1 MTAQKPIR
9 LLCISSHGDTLNSV
23 RPEAEIF
30 VGLARAGVSVTV
42 MTEGDSAYCERMR
55 EAGITL
61 VDFTPRS
68 KISLEAIRFI
78 RRYLREHA
86 IDIVYAF
93 NNMAIANTAFAAI
106 GLPVKVVTYRGQT
119 GNISRWDPAAYL
131 THLHPRVDY
140 IVCVSRATR
149 DDLRTQVRRPQN
161 VVAIYKGH
169 DLAWYRDTPCNLEDC
184 GIPENR
190 FGVVCVANNRP
201 RKGVPTFIQA
211 AGLVRSD
218 IPAWWLLVGSGMDAP
233 EIRQLVASSPAR
245 ERIILTGHR
254 KDAPAIV
261 AACQVSVLASL
272 KREGLPKT
280 VIEAMVY
287 GVPPV
292 VSDTGGSAELLVDG
306 ESGIVVQP
314 GDARAIARAVED
326 LYRDPARRERMGRAA
341 RTRIAEH
348 FNVNQTVN
356 QHHDFFREILQDR
369 HAK

>member
-1 MTAQKPIR
+1 MQAPKPIR

-30 VGLARAGVSVTV
+30 IGLARAGLDVSV
-42 MTEGDSAYCERMR
+42 MTEENSVYAGPMR
-55 EAGITL
+55 QAGVTVINH
-61 VDFTPRS
+61 VPKAKF
-68 KISLEAIRFI
+68 SLKSIRFI
-78 RRYLREHA
+78 RSYLKDRS

-106 GLPVKVVTYRGQT
+106 GLPVKLVTYRGQT

-140 IVCVSRATR
+140 IICVSRATR
-149 DDLRTQVRRPQN
+149 DDLRTQVRRPRN

-169 DLAWYRDTPCNLEDC
+169 DLAWYRDTPSDLGDF
-184 GIPENR
+184 GIPKDA
-190 FGVVCVANNRP
+190 FVVVCVANNRP
-201 RKGVPTFIQA
+201 RKGVPIFLQA
-211 AGLVRSD
+211 AGLLPSD
-218 IPAWWLLVGSGMDAP
+218 IPAWWLLVGSGMDDP
-233 EIRQLVASSPAR
+233 EIRQLVAGNPAR
-245 ERIILTGHR
+245 ERIILAGHR
-254 KDAPAIV
+254 RDAPSIV

-314 GDARAIARAVED
+314 GDAQAIAGAVED
-326 LYRDPARRERMGRAA
+326 LYRHPARRESMGRAA
-341 RTRIAEH
+341 RTRIDEH
-348 FNVNQTVN
+348 FNVKQTVE
-356 QHHDFFREILQDR
+356 QHHEFFRKILQDR
-369 HAK
+369 YAK

>member
-1 MTAQKPIR
+1 MQAPKPFR

-30 VGLARAGVSVTV
+30 VGLAKAGVSVTV
-42 MTEGDSAYCERMR
+42 MTEGDSVYAGRMR
-55 EAGITL
+55 DAGITL

-68 KISLEAIRFI
+68 KISPVAIRFI

-86 IDIVYAF
+86 IDIVYTF

-149 DDLRTQVRRPQN
+149 DDLRTQVRRPEN

-169 DLAWYRDTPCNLEDC
+169 DLSWYQDTPCNLQIF
-184 GIPENR
+184 GIPESA
-190 FGVVCVANNRP
+190 FVVVSVANNRP
-201 RKGVPTFIQA
+201 RKGVPTFIRA
-211 AGLVRSD
+211 AGLVPSD

-233 EIRQLVASSPAR
+233 EIQKLVESSPAR
-245 ERIILTGHR
+245 DRIILTGHR
-254 KDAPAIV
+254 RDAPAIV

-314 GDARAIARAVED
+314 GDAGAIAKAVED
-326 LYRDPARRERMGRAA
+326 LYRNPARRERMGSAA

-348 FNVNQTVN
+348 FNVNQTVAK
-356 QHHDFFREILQDR
+356 HHDFFLKILQDR
-369 HAK
+369 RAS

>member
-1 MTAQKPIR
+1 MMTPKPIR
-9 LLCISSHGDTLNSV
+9 LLCISNHGDTLNSV

-30 VGLARAGVSVTV
+30 IGLSRAGMEVTV
-42 MTEGDSAYCERMR
+42 MTQRNSVYAEPMR
-55 EAGITL
+55 QAGIT
-61 VDFTPRS
+61 VIDHVPTTKF
-68 KISLEAIRFI
+68 SLKSIRFI
-78 RRYLREHA
+78 RNHLKERA
-86 IDIVYAF
+86 VDIVYAF

-106 GLPVKVVTYRGQT
+106 GLPVMLVTYRGQT
-119 GNISRWDPAAYL
+119 GNISRWDPTAYL

-149 DDLRTQVRRPQN
+149 DDLRTQVRRPRD

-169 DLAWYRDTPCNLEDC
+169 DLAWYSETPTDLAEL
-184 GIPENR
+184 GIPRNA
-190 FGVVCVANNRP
+190 FVVVCVANNRP

-211 AGLVRSD
+211 AGLVPSD

-233 EIRQLVASSPAR
+233 EIQKLVAGSPAR
-245 ERIILTGHR
+245 DRITVAGHR
-254 KDAPAIV
+254 RDAPAIV

-292 VSDTGGSAELLVDG
+292 VSDTGGSTELVVDG

-314 GDARAIARAVED
+314 GDAKAIARAVED
-326 LYRDPARRERMGRAA
+326 LYRDPARRESMGRAA

-348 FNVNQTVN
+348 FNVNQTIE
-356 QHHDFFREILQDR
+356 QHHEFFRKILQDR
-369 HAK
+369 HAA